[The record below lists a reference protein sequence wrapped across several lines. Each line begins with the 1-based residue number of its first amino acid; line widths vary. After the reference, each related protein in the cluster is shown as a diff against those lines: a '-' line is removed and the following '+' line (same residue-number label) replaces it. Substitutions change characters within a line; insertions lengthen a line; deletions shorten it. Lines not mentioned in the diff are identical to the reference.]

1 MQWSNYLTWEWAEEP
16 EALSAMGGSIRV
28 YDRGY
33 DEVNLRLE
41 YDEAQTLWGAIR
53 EDVNA
58 GRYHRYLFYPE
69 MGSAVGE
76 CYISLDLYGTR
87 PAEDPGKEAGES
99 ISIYIMLQPTAT
111 STMKALE
118 EIGYEVRL
126 EPAEEQDGKYGNTKG

>member
-1 MQWSNYLTWEWAEEP
+1 MLFRS
-16 EALSAMGGSIRV
+16 
-28 YDRGY
+28 
-33 DEVNLRLE
+33 
-41 YDEAQTLWGAIR
+41 
-53 EDVNA
+53 
-58 GRYHRYLFYPE
+58 RYHRYLFYPE